1 MRITT
6 RLAPAYAAAA
16 LAFAT
21 SAHAQSSVTLYGL
34 VDAGVA
40 YVRTNTGNQFSQLS
54 GALHGDRWGMRGTE
68 DLGGGLSAIFD
79 LENGFNIATGA
90 LNQGGREFGRQA
102 FVGLSSRSLGT
113 LTLGRQYDPVVDL
126 VQGATA
132 DLIYGGTFG
141 TPGDIDN
148 YDNNARINN
157 AVKYKSPTY
166 RGLTFEALYGF
177 SGTAGAPGQGQSWGS
192 ALQYASGPVTLAA
205 GYFYSSNASS
215 NNAVRTAW
223 NAPTA
228 DSFFKSPINDGY
240 QSASAMAIARA
251 SGSYVIGSVTLG
263 ASYSNVQYKHD
274 AQSLFHSG
282 EHVNAANFY
291 VSDRITRSTSVGVG
305 YTFTKASGD
314 TSATYHQ
321 ANIGVLYD
329 LSRSTTLYAL
339 GGYQHAS
346 GQQRTASGGIR
357 EAEASIGSLGIAGGT
372 SQELA
377 IVGVLH
383 RF

>member
-1 MRITT
+1 MRIRTP
-6 RLAPAYAAAA
+6 LAYAFVATA

-21 SAHAQSSVTLYGL
+21 SAQAQSSVTLYGL
-34 VDAGVA
+34 VDAGVG
-40 YVRTNTGNQFSQLS
+40 YLRTNTGNQFSLLS
-54 GALHGDRWGMRGTE
+54 GALHGDRWGIRGIE
-68 DLGGGLSAIFD
+68 DLGGGLSAIFT
-79 LENGFNIATGA
+79 LENGFNISTGA
-90 LNQGGREFGRQA
+90 FNQGGREFGRQA
-102 FVGLSSRSLGT
+102 FVGLQSRSLGT
-113 LTLGRQYDPVVDL
+113 VTFGRQYDPVVDL

-132 DLIYGGTFG
+132 DPIYGGTFG

-215 NNAVRTAW
+215 SAIRTTW
-223 NAPTA
+223 SAPTA
-228 DSFFKSPINDGY
+228 DSLFKSPINDGY
-240 QSASAMAIARA
+240 QSASAMSIARA
-251 SGSYVIGSVTLG
+251 SGRYAIGTFTLG

-274 AQSLFHSG
+274 AQSSFHSG
-282 EHVNAANFY
+282 EHINAANFF
-291 VSDRITRSTSVGVG
+291 VSDHVTRSTSVGVG

-321 ANIGVLYD
+321 ANVGVLYD
-329 LSRSTTLYAL
+329 LSRTTTLYAL

-346 GQQRTASGGIR
+346 GQQRMPGGGIR
-357 EAEASIGSLGIAGGT
+357 EAQASIGSLGVTGGT

-377 IVGVLH
+377 VVGMLH